1 MPIMLDER
9 RRAEEAMRS
18 HTIGNNPFETLSA
31 VARYYLDDGVPR
43 RKVKKL
49 MELFLCQCDPII
61 SIPKW
66 SDTITN
72 ALDAAAKRETIHI
85 DDIAIS
91 SSELE
96 RIAGL
101 RTSQLRRLAFT
112 LLCLSKYWDAV
123 NPKSDHWVNTKDSE
137 IMHMANI
144 VTSIKRQ
151 SAMYGA
157 LRSEGMIE
165 FSKRVDNTNV
175 RVTFGDDGVPELL
188 ISDFRNLGYQYMKHY
203 GGPYFECANCG
214 LTTKY
219 ADAQNR
225 RNQKYCKRCATEI
238 TVQNNVNSVMRIRGK
253 I

>member
-9 RRAEEAMRS
+9 RRAEDTMRS

-43 RKVKKL
+43 RKVRKL

-66 SDTITN
+66 SDTIAN

-96 RIAGL
+96 KIAGL

-112 LLCLSKYWDAV
+112 LLCLSKYWDTV

-144 VTSIKRQ
+144 PPNS
-151 SAMYGA
+151 
-157 LRSEGMIE
+157 
-165 FSKRVDNTNV
+165 
-175 RVTFGDDGVPELL
+175 
-188 ISDFRNLGYQYMKHY
+188 SDIA
-203 GGPYFECANCG
+203 E
-214 LTTKY
+214 
-219 ADAQNR
+219 
-225 RNQKYCKRCATEI
+225 
-238 TVQNNVNSVMRIRGK
+238 
-253 I
+253 